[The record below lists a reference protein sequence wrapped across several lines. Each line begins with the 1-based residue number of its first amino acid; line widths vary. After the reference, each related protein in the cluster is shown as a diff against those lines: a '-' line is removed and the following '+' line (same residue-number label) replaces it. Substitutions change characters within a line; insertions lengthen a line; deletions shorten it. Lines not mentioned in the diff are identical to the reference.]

1 MASSTAGAP
10 RKALFMVTIKDIAD
24 IANART
30 PHAVGRQPLRGLLGR
45 GALDRGERKLPPD
58 QCGQPAGWP
67 GFRVPL
73 LSDDDRLRKE
83 QPVIVCGHYELLDA
97 DNEAVFTY
105 TREYE
110 GKKLLCVCNF
120 TGENQTVEL
129 PEEFRT
135 GAAKRLIGNYPEQ
148 ETPGRAA
155 PLGGSGAADRGIT
168 ERFTLFKKPC
178 AGPKTAHGFP
188 CLPPGQG
195 TKENM
200 KNPLDGASPA

>member
-30 PHAVGRQPLRGLLGR
+30 PMQWDDSPYAGFSDVEPWIEVNENYHQINAASQLADPDSVFHYYQ
-45 GALDRGERKLPPD
+45 KLI
-58 QCGQPAGWP
+58 
-67 GFRVPL
+67 
-73 LSDDDRLRKE
+73 RLRKE
-83 QPVIVCGHYELLDA
+83 HPVIVYGHYELLDA

-105 TREYE
+105 TREYQ

-148 ETPGRAA
+148 ETPGALRPWEALA
-155 PLGGSGAADRGIT
+155 LLIG
-168 ERFTLFKKPC
+168 E
-178 AGPKTAHGFP
+178 
-188 CLPPGQG
+188 
-195 TKENM
+195 
-200 KNPLDGASPA
+200 